1 MSVVEELSG
10 DGSRIVTSWKRTTVA
25 DGDWL
30 QHNTISPLNERD
42 VFLAEK
48 IDELSGNS
56 DEKLNEEIAARI
68 AGDEQLYDELSTV
81 SSDFYSFSADV
92 ETSAYTLSAAITA
105 EADVRK
111 RVDEDLLGKIE
122 QLQNATDVVDV
133 VGTHEELLAYNEP
146 LTKNDVVKVLV
157 DETKNYLEYYW
168 RVVGDEPQK
177 PYQWTEVGT
186 ITPYYSKSEI
196 DEKFDDLSYVSS
208 ISADETEIGFDF
220 HKGDGTL
227 TTFKLKEGPNITFT
241 PGTND
246 LTISALPGTKSYYID
261 DSKNPNNMFW
271 GESNYNP
278 AFEFLAGENHD
289 WSTMNEIIDSFNN
302 NIPVYINE
310 FNEASE
316 VDSSNYSWKLN
327 TIKTFTADDRP
338 HIKFTFEN
346 EHEETNF
353 YGVIDWKD
361 GDHGIVVESYSGIS
375 KSTLL
380 HDTNLSGDGSP
391 TNALGLNSAINL
403 YIPKKQAVNS
413 AYIQIG
419 ATPRLQSMGG
429 YNEGVAIVRNE
440 KFETKHAGEQTA
452 NLGVS
457 IGVPGITITHS
468 ANGVGGYAMYSVYGE
483 TFNLNYSLGDSY
495 LKHLWVDENGLN
507 YTNNANL
514 SYSASYNAFNLKFW
528 DTQHTVP
535 GGTDG
540 YSAQYVNASS
550 IYRWNHL
557 LDTKISAQGNGITNT
572 ATFDLS
578 SFNLSAGAGLKFIS
592 ANGRLD
598 ISAEGTTYNAGTYIS
613 TANKTISV
621 TGNLIGSAESG
632 QSAYDW
638 ITTKSATLQAGPGIG
653 FYSAGPNKLGI
664 SAEGTKV
671 SAGGN
676 INNPTEY
683 TTNVNLSAGGG
694 VQFVTADNNV
704 LGIKTTTMEYC
715 PFNYSTYSDMTSFK
729 ISAVGIQG
737 TLYESVV
744 RVNDNVYGFLL
755 PDPSPSD
762 HLKIPVAR
770 YDGRGY
776 YYLDTVTGAIGNYV
790 SAFDKQKITLATA
803 ASLPSTLDENVYYI
817 I

>member
-30 QHNTISPLNERD
+30 QHNTIGPLNERD

-48 IDELSGNS
+48 IDELSGNA

-92 ETSAYTLSAAITA
+92 EASAYALSAAITA

-168 RVVGDEPQK
+168 RVVGDKPTK

-261 DSKNPNNMFW
+261 DSQNPNNMFW

-440 KFETKHAGEQTA
+440 KFETKHAGSQTA

-528 DTQHTVP
+528 DTQNKVP

-621 TGNLIGSAESG
+621 TNDLVNSAKSG
-632 QSAYDW
+632 WSAYD
-638 ITTKSATLQAGPGIG
+638 TVKNSATLSAGFGISFTSAATTAMG
-653 FYSAGPNKLGI
+653 IKLDATINADDKIASIGGKELVGGNDVKIVGLISGTHIDPYEYSGNITSISAFRTAGEMEVETQGIVYSFKDNQGTNHSFYSIFVP
-664 SAEGTKV
+664 SADSDSVQYLAT
-671 SAGGN
+671 S
-676 INNPTEY
+676 
-683 TTNVNLSAGGG
+683 GGG
-694 VQFVTADNNV
+694 GSRDYYWKDITLPSNYVQSSPANLTIVV
-704 LGIKTTTMEYC
+704 G
-715 PFNYSTYSDMTSFK
+715 STGTDLN
-729 ISAVGIQG
+729 
-737 TLYESVV
+737 TLYI
-744 RVNDNVYGFLL
+744 Y
-755 PDPSPSD
+755 
-762 HLKIPVAR
+762 
-770 YDGRGY
+770 
-776 YYLDTVTGAIGNYV
+776 
-790 SAFDKQKITLATA
+790 
-803 ASLPSTLDENVYYI
+803 
-817 I
+817 